1 MPSSSPIC
9 AVLAL
14 VASAR
19 AYSLGAAMPSAVR
32 EPRTATPA
40 MVLMDPDRRV
50 ASPTAATRTLD
61 TFLEHFN
68 GHFDNHAQVTEN
80 EAAGLTPRHGG
91 GHEHI
96 HCALRPVELES
107 SSSSSSS
114 KDANLVLATYYFNG
128 QPEAVFRERLYKFDA
143 IADDERFGT
152 CLRMSIYKLRDEVT
166 TRLRSAGGAG
176 GASVD
181 DIAFTP
187 ADLSDELHVPE
198 ADVFWRWCGERFE
211 GEMRTESLTIV
222 SERSGR
228 EIVVRDDVALW
239 ADALWVNDRGHDAE
253 TGEYVYGNIHNVPYK
268 MRRVADDH
276 WTSRVDLENPNPSV

>member
-32 EPRTATPA
+32 AHTPA
-40 MVLMDPDRRV
+40 MVAWTPTAV
-50 ASPTAATRTLD
+50 ASPAAASAHLTHSSSMR
-61 TFLEHFN
+61 

-96 HCALRPVELES
+96 HCALRHGLE
-107 SSSSSSS
+107 
-114 KDANLVLATYYFNG
+114 ATATARQQRRQPGVATYTSAGREY
-128 QPEAVFRERLYKFDA
+128 VFRERLYKFDA
-143 IADDERFGT
+143 IAEGERFGT
-152 CLRMSIYKLRDEVT
+152 CLRMSIYKLREVT
-166 TRLRSAGGAG
+166 TTPQRGGAARRWTTLPSRRRSLRSC
-176 GASVD
+176 
-181 DIAFTP
+181 
-187 ADLSDELHVPE
+187 VPE

-211 GEMRTESLTIV
+211 EMRAGHRHRLGHS
-222 SERSGR
+222 SARSSSVTTLLGWTR
-228 EIVVRDDVALW
+228 CGQRPRARRRD
-239 ADALWVNDRGHDAE
+239 
-253 TGEYVYGNIHNVPYK
+253 GEYVYGNIHNVPYK